1 MFIAKLRWIILT
13 LAFSLLLWGSYAGL
27 QLGAYLPCYT
37 CCFVQA
43 RCGTCFFLT
52 LQRTLGVCTTSS
64 LSYLGVQFLIFSGLI
79 MVIGRAWC
87 GWICPMGFLQDV
99 LDKIRQWLGLGHVR
113 FSQKLRGR
121 LKIVKWIFLGV
132 AVLLPIWVAFPVLFP
147 SVALD
152 LRIPFCQLCPGKY
165 LLPLTVGNPDR
176 IALDFESAATIVM
189 SSLGL
194 TFSIMLILGALV
206 KRRFWCPYCPLGLVL
221 SWYRKISGL
230 KLVKNNGKCTHCE
243 ICYNVCPMEIEE
255 VFKEKEK
262 KNVTF
267 QDCTL
272 CLKCIEHCPEEDALS
287 AKYLGATIYHSTNK
301 GFFKRHS
308 SPIEPETLEERAQET
323 TFHLGW

>member
-1 MFIAKLRWIILT
+1 MGIAKLRWLILI
-13 LAFSLLLWGSYAGL
+13 LAFVVLLWGSFFGF
-27 QLGAYLPCYT
+27 QLGYYLPCYT

-52 LQRTLGVCTTSS
+52 LQRTLGLSTANS
-64 LSYLGVQFLIFSGLI
+64 LAMLGVQFLIFSGLI

-87 GWICPMGFLQDV
+87 GWICPMGFIQDV
-99 LDKIRQWLGLGHVR
+99 LDKLRSTLGLGHLR
-113 FSQKLRGR
+113 FSSRLRSR

-132 AVLLPIWVAFPVLFP
+132 AVLIPIWVAFPVLFP

-165 LLPLTVGNPDR
+165 LLPLSVGNPDR

-189 SSLGL
+189 SGLGL
-194 TFSIMLILGALV
+194 TFSIMLILGAMV

-221 SWYRKISGL
+221 SWYRKISAL
-230 KLVKNNGKCTHCE
+230 KLVKNNSKCTHCE

-262 KNVTF
+262 SDVTF
-267 QDCTL
+267 ADCTL
-272 CLKCIEHCPEEDALS
+272 CLKCVEHCPEEDALS
-287 AKYLGATIYHSTNK
+287 AKYLGAKVYRSTSK
-301 GFFKRHS
+301 GFFTR
-308 SPIEPETLEERAQET
+308 
-323 TFHLGW
+323 HLGPGKAQPAKGQAQ